1 MLQKSKFFLLIG
13 ILTLLL
19 AACGTSNKQENVKE
33 PVDNSEQTNDQTD
46 PQNEPELDEKETNN
60 ESGTEKE
67 NDIEPTPDQNEE
79 TTNNE
84 QDAIK
89 TRTAEQ
95 AIEYSLNGETK
106 NESAQLV
113 KSDNQ
118 NFSLYVLPNF
128 ELTAEEPY
136 KDLLFLSEDDSN
148 SMRIEILPADTDR
161 DSLKAN
167 TLLQLQVV
175 NETVQTLDPPN
186 DEFLQNAII
195 MEASNNNGE
204 VVTAYLIDQKKN
216 PSSN

>member
-1 MLQKSKFFLLIG
+1 LPFPP
-13 ILTLLL
+13 
-19 AACGTSNKQENVKE
+19 ND
-33 PVDNSEQTNDQTD
+33 PVFTA
-46 PQNEPELDEKETNN
+46 
-60 ESGTEKE
+60 
-67 NDIEPTPDQNEE
+67 QNEE

-118 NFSLYVLPNF
+118 NFSLYILPNF

-186 DEFLQNAII
+186 DAFLQNATI

-204 VVTAYLIDQKKN
+204 VVTAYLIDQKESIIKLTLFTKDQ
-216 PSSN
+216 PDYRDAFIQMAKTMIIEE

>member
-1 MLQKSKFFLLIG
+1 MLQKSKFFLFIG

-19 AACGTSNKQENVKE
+19 AACGTSNKQESVKE

-46 PQNEPELDEKETNN
+46 P
-60 ESGTEKE
+60 
-67 NDIEPTPDQNEE
+67 QNEE

-118 NFSLYVLPNF
+118 NFSLYILPNF

-186 DEFLQNAII
+186 DAFLQNATI

-204 VVTAYLIDQKKN
+204 VVTAYLIDQKKSIIKLTLFTKDQ
-216 PSSN
+216 PDYRDAFIQMAKTMIIEE